1 MWLSATKEVPMKD
14 YKPKVITVTNNIR
27 ATIYPNGDF
36 DISFLYSE
44 NRRWDFEFS
53 KFNRIKQRTCIDGRA
68 YKPLTDPHFN
78 WLALKECLKDIER
91 EEEVPAWIKALA
103 RWRFDKPTRY
113 KMVEEQ
119 IGCVLFFRKEE
130 Y

>member
-14 YKPKVITVTNNIR
+14 CKPKVITVTKNIR
-27 ATIYPNGDF
+27 ATKYPNGDF

-44 NRRWDFEFS
+44 NRRWDFKFC
-53 KFNRIKQRTCIDGRA
+53 KFNRIKQRICIDGKSS
-68 YKPLTDPHFN
+68 KPLIDPHLN
-78 WLALKECLKDIER
+78 WLALQECLKDIEK
-91 EEEVPAWIKALA
+91 EDEIPAWIKALA
-103 RWRFDKPTRY
+103 RWRFEKPTRY
-113 KMVEEQ
+113 RMVEEQ